1 MAITGPFG
9 CLDRHPT
16 AQSIRFNGKYIN
28 LKEMS
33 RLYNLDHGYLSRIFN
48 KHRIPS
54 IAYAKTIAKAL
65 HMQYEDFLASSGYI
79 EADVTVGRM
88 TLRGLV
94 WADLDRA
101 IQDADERLKK
111 NAGS

>member
-1 MAITGPFG
+1 MAIIGPWG

-33 RLYNLDHGYLSRIFN
+33 RLHDLDHGYLSRIFN
-48 KHRIPS
+48 QKRIPS
-54 IAYAKTIAKAL
+54 IAYAKVIAKAL
-65 HMQYEDFLASSGYI
+65 HMQYDDFIACAGFV
-79 EADVTVGRM
+79 EADVLVGRM

-94 WADLDRA
+94 WSD
-101 IQDADERLKK
+101 KK
-111 NAGS
+111 NA